1 MGEVDFEWSLFC
13 SKICE
18 RESIQDGNLNA
29 CSVANNPRGVLGTRV
44 FPDTCKIHGS
54 LTGQHQKIN
63 RLPFK
68 RWQHP
73 NCFFFM
79 ISRVKA
85 LSSSSIQ
92 ILRFKVQEIGEND
105 WLPLVKILNEARK
118 VSTTLKRAGLLI
130 VVVMER
136 QRLWSRTVDE

>member
-1 MGEVDFEWSLFC
+1 
-13 SKICE
+13 
-18 RESIQDGNLNA
+18 
-29 CSVANNPRGVLGTRV
+29 
-44 FPDTCKIHGS
+44 
-54 LTGQHQKIN
+54 
-63 RLPFK
+63 
-68 RWQHP
+68 
-73 NCFFFM
+73 M

-105 WLPLVKILNEARK
+105 WLPLVKILHEARK
-118 VSTTLKRAGLLI
+118 VSTTLKRARLLI